1 MSPRLSLRNP
11 GWKTLALL
19 AGVGVAIILLVA
31 GWRSASQA
39 RGLQRAQDLAVAVV
53 RLQSLADQIP
63 DWPADR
69 RLGQTLDSLIAGPA
83 GGFARITIFD
93 ARGVELIGRG
103 RHDGIDGAAR
113 LVRAQLRAVLYWLE
127 SNPGEIRLASADG
140 QIVGSVHFRML
151 HNLTPQRDPAIAG
164 LWSSALIALG
174 AGLSLAL
181 GFGIALHRRLQPEE
195 DWSHR
200 LASGNVMPLTTANV
214 AAIEARILN
223 AVRGRIGTALDG
235 LRFGVILVGRDGRV
249 RFLNGTAERL
259 TGWQQ
264 VDAEGRLIY
273 SVFHVLSDEGIPE
286 VTPAE
291 HCLREGKDILPAER
305 QLRARQGEVRPVE
318 VMACLIRDDEGVT
331 EGAALLFRDMST
343 LTRQQDELRRQ
354 ARLSQGVVDHLEEGL
369 LTTDPAGVVRFA
381 NARAQRMFGYSR
393 EEMEGVTITKLM
405 PVPFLNT
412 PGVRISDY
420 IGARMHAG
428 LPKVVGWRK
437 DATTFPAE
445 LWVQAMN
452 VDGSSGLVI
461 IVRDISERLRGE
473 NLASRLGRLLD
484 SAMEEIYIFD
494 AQTLFFLEANQ
505 GAQRNLGYRA
515 EKLLEMTP
523 MEISEDL
530 DTAMFQSY
538 LTRLRG
544 GDLGHLT
551 YRCRHRRSD
560 GSSYPVEVRLNYSR
574 EEEPPVFMAIA
585 ADITE
590 RQAAEERLHQLAHF
604 DALTGLPNRGVLQDR
619 LDQALL
625 AAGRSS
631 RMVGVFFLDLDH
643 FKPINDQHGHEV
655 GDRVLKAVA
664 ERLRVCLRSTDTI
677 ARLGGDEF
685 VVVAQGLH
693 SSDDASQ
700 LAQKILDHLRQPMAI
715 DELDIAVTP
724 SIGVAVYPV
733 LDADAES
740 LLRYA
745 DSAMYQAKQ
754 AGRGRYHLFETELAP
769 ERKRW
774 LELQREVHTAI
785 ALNQFRLR
793 VQPVVAAADGSIAAL
808 MVRFVWQHSRHGL
821 IAAEEAGRAAHRA
834 GVRADLELWMAC
846 QVCEEQA
853 RRQGA
858 SGWPPM
864 IIEISAWQ
872 FRNPEFA
879 RYVIDLLD
887 RFRVAADSLIFAV
900 QPRGDGESLS
910 QFTAVTLLQ
919 QRGVRF
925 ALQLRMAMDR
935 MPKDAMKLPYSL
947 SLLTLPLTQDIA
959 ELRQSTQMLPQPLI
973 SMEVADEMRRGL
985 ADAVG
990 CNFLVGPDIAAE
1002 LEMAELDGFLQGQLI
1017 RPL

>member
-1 MSPRLSLRNP
+1 VKYQPPSSRWIGPALVAGAL
-11 GWKTLALL
+11 TALCLLL
-19 AGVGVAIILLVA
+19 AGLGGTLRA
-31 GWRSASQA
+31 GALQ
-39 RGLQRAQDLAVAVV
+39 RGLDVTAGAERVQTLAPLIE
-53 RLQSLADQIP
+53 R
-63 DWPADR
+63 WPADR
-69 RLGQTLDSLIAGPA
+69 QLSRRLEALIADPRSGMA
-83 GGFARITIFD
+83 SLVVLD
-93 ARGVELIGRG
+93 ARGTELVSRG
-103 RHDGIDGAAR
+103 RYDRVEAPGR
-113 LVRAQLRAVLYWLE
+113 FVRESLRAVLYWLR
-127 SNPGEIRLASADG
+127 SHPGEAQLFASDG
-140 QIVGSVHFRML
+140 RPIGLVRFRVGRGSA
-151 HNLTPQRDPAIAG
+151 PQPDPAIA
-164 LWSSALIALG
+164 ALRANAL
-174 AGLSLAL
+174 LAL
-181 GFGIALHRRLQPEE
+181 LAGSVLTTGFGLALRSRWRPPER
-195 DWSHR
+195 WVHR
-200 LASGNVMPLTTANV
+200 LPG
-214 AAIEARILN
+214 AADAPGARAAAAAAEARVLE
-223 AVRGRIGTALDG
+223 AVRSRIGLALDG
-235 LRFGVILVGRDGRV
+235 LRFGIILVGRDGRV
-249 RFLNGTAERL
+249 RFLNASAERL

-264 VDAEGRLIY
+264 GDAEGRLVY
-273 SVFHVLSDEGIPE
+273 SVFHVLSDDGVPE

-291 HCLREGKDILPAER
+291 HCLREGRDILPRER
-305 QLRARQGEVRPVE
+305 QLRSRQGEVRPVE
-318 VMACLIRDDEGVT
+318 MMACLVRDGEGVT

-420 IGARMHAG
+420 IGARVHAG

-494 AQTLFFLEANQ
+494 AQTLLFLEANQ

-515 EKLLEMTP
+515 EQLLGMTP
-523 MEISEDL
+523 LEISEDL
-530 DTAMFQSY
+530 DAAVFQSY
-538 LTRLRG
+538 LARLRS
-544 GDLGHLT
+544 GDSGHLS
-551 YRCRHRRSD
+551 YRCRHRRAD

-585 ADITE
+585 ADIAE
-590 RQAAEERLHQLAHF
+590 RQAVEERLHQLAHF
-604 DALTGLPNRGVLQDR
+604 DALTGLPNRTVLQDR

-643 FKPINDQHGHEV
+643 FKPINDQYGHEI

-664 ERLRVCLRSTDTI
+664 ERLRTCLRSTDTV

-693 SSDDASQ
+693 SSDDAAQ
-700 LAQKILDHLRQPMAI
+700 LAQKILDSLGPPLAI
-715 DELDIAVTP
+715 DEIDLRVTP

-733 LDADAES
+733 LDADTES

-754 AGRGRYHLFETELAP
+754 AGRACYRLFETDLAP

-793 VQPVVAAADGSIAAL
+793 LQPVIAADGGLAAL
-808 MVRFVWQHSRHGL
+808 MVGFAWHHSRHGV
-821 IAAEEAGRAAHRA
+821 IAADEAGRAAHRA
-834 GVRADLELWMAC
+834 GVRADLELWVVC
-846 QVCEEQA
+846 QACEEMA
-853 RRQGA
+853 RVGA
-858 SGWPPM
+858 DRAPPM
-864 IIEISAWQ
+864 VVEISAWQ
-872 FRNPEFA
+872 LRNPEFA

-887 RFRVAADSLIFAV
+887 RYRLAAASLMLAV
-900 QPRGDGESLS
+900 QPRGDGELLS
-910 QFTAVTLLQ
+910 RLAAVDLLQ
-919 QRGVRF
+919 QRGVRL
-925 ALQLRMAMDR
+925 ALLLPEPGD
-935 MPKDAMKLPYSL
+935 PVPGDATTLPYAL
-947 SLLTLPLTQDIA
+947 SIVGLPAGTTTVDLRPLLQRLPHPWLALGIDDPLA
-959 ELRQSTQMLPQPLI
+959 RDRAAMLGVDYLCGPQ
-973 SMEVADEMRRGL
+973 
-985 ADAVG
+985 
-990 CNFLVGPDIAAE
+990 VGPE
-1002 LEMAELDGFLQGQLI
+1002 LEAGQLDGYLRGRSLQRL
-1017 RPL
+1017 

>member
-1 MSPRLSLRNP
+1 M
-11 GWKTLALL
+11 
-19 AGVGVAIILLVA
+19 
-31 GWRSASQA
+31 
-39 RGLQRAQDLAVAVV
+39 
-53 RLQSLADQIP
+53 
-63 DWPADR
+63 
-69 RLGQTLDSLIAGPA
+69 
-83 GGFARITIFD
+83 
-93 ARGVELIGRG
+93 
-103 RHDGIDGAAR
+103 
-113 LVRAQLRAVLYWLE
+113 
-127 SNPGEIRLASADG
+127 
-140 QIVGSVHFRML
+140 
-151 HNLTPQRDPAIAG
+151 
-164 LWSSALIALG
+164 
-174 AGLSLAL
+174 
-181 GFGIALHRRLQPEE
+181 
-195 DWSHR
+195 
-200 LASGNVMPLTTANV
+200 
-214 AAIEARILN
+214 
-223 AVRGRIGTALDG
+223 ALDG
-235 LRFGVILVGRDGRV
+235 LRFGIILVGRDSRV
-249 RFLNGTAERL
+249 RFLNASAERL
-259 TGWQQ
+259 TGWQHS
-264 VDAEGRLIY
+264 DAEGRLVY
-273 SVFHVLSDEGIPE
+273 SVFHALSDDGIPE
-286 VTPAE
+286 VTPVE
-291 HCLREGKDILPAER
+291 HCLREGRDILPKER
-305 QLRARQGEVRPVE
+305 QLRSRQGEVRPVE
-318 VMACLIRDDEGVT
+318 VMACLVRDAEGVT

-494 AQTLFFLEANQ
+494 AQTLLFLEVNQ
-505 GAQRNLGYRA
+505 GAQRNLGYPV
-515 EKLLEMTP
+515 EQLLGMTP
-523 MEISEDL
+523 LEISEDL
-530 DTAMFQSY
+530 DASMFQSY

-544 GDLGHLT
+544 GDIGHLS
-551 YRCRHRRSD
+551 YRCRHRRAD

-585 ADITE
+585 ADIAE
-590 RQAAEERLHQLAHF
+590 RQAVEEHLHQLAHF
-604 DALTGLPNRGVLQDR
+604 DALTGLPNRTVLQDR

-631 RMVGVFFLDLDH
+631 RMVAVYFLDLDH

-664 ERLRVCLRSTDTI
+664 ERLRQCLRSTDTV

-693 SSDDASQ
+693 SNDDASQ
-700 LAQKILDHLRQPMAI
+700 LAQKILDSLSPPLVI
-715 DELDIAVTP
+715 DELDLRIAA

-733 LDADAES
+733 LDTDAES
-740 LLRYA
+740 LLRHA

-754 AGRGRYHLFETELAP
+754 AGRGCYRLFETELAP

-793 VQPVVAAADGSIAAL
+793 LQPVIAADGGLAAL
-808 MVRFVWQHSRHGL
+808 LVGFAWHHSRHGV
-821 IAAEEAGRAAHRA
+821 IAADEAGRAAHRA
-834 GVRADLELWMAC
+834 GVRADLELWVVC
-846 QVCEEQA
+846 QACEELA
-853 RRQGA
+853 RRRDSGA
-858 SGWPPM
+858 PPM
-864 IIEISAWQ
+864 IVEISAWQ
-872 FRNPEFA
+872 LRNAEFS

-887 RFRVAADSLIFAV
+887 RYRLAPELLVLAV
-900 QPRGDGESLS
+900 QPRGEDELLS
-910 QFTAVTLLQ
+910 KLAAVDLLQ
-919 QRGVRF
+919 QRGLRL
-925 ALQLRMAMDR
+925 ALLLREPAGR
-935 MPKDAMKLPYSL
+935 MPADAATLPYALSIMSL
-947 SLLTLPLTQDIA
+947 PAGITTAD
-959 ELRQSTQMLPQPLI
+959 LRQPLQRLPHPWLALDIHDPLSRDRATMLGIDYLCGPQ
-973 SMEVADEMRRGL
+973 
-985 ADAVG
+985 VG
-990 CNFLVGPDIAAE
+990 IE
-1002 LEMAELDGFLQGQLI
+1002 LETDQLDDFLGTQTL